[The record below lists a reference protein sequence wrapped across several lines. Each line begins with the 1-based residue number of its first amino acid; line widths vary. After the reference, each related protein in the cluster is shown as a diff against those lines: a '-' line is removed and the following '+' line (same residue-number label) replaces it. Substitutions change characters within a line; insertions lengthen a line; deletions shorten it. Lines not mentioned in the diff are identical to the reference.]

1 MVTEMGFVVVYFFLH
16 QLRGEQFMK
25 NYELQLPEGYVEAKT
40 IDAKTDTKIMV
51 VFSVVSALVA
61 VGAVVVAWLCLGLTS
76 NNWIDK
82 LIGDGSNLWH
92 NFAFMGAMVAYIILH
107 ELTHGIVYKV
117 MTKQKLTF
125 GLTLTV
131 AYCGVPNIY
140 VYRKTALCA
149 LLAPFLVF
157 LPIFTALPFFMK
169 EPIDIL
175 WCALLWGMHVGG
187 CVGDL
192 YCTILYLF
200 KFRDPRT
207 LLRDTGPKQTFY
219 IPTEQTLQA

>member
-1 MVTEMGFVVVYFFLH
+1 
-16 QLRGEQFMK
+16 MK
-25 NYELQLPEGYVEAKT
+25 NYELQIPEGYVQAKT

-51 VFSVVSALVA
+51 VFSVVSALVT
-61 VGAVVVAWLCLGLTS
+61 VGAVVVAWLCLGITS
-76 NNWIDK
+76 NNWMDK
-82 LIGDGSNLWH
+82 LVGDGSNLWH

-107 ELTHGIVYKV
+107 ELTHGIVYKA

-140 VYRKTALCA
+140 VYRKTALFA

-169 EPIDIL
+169 EPIDVL

-192 YCTILYLF
+192 YCTFLYLF

-219 IPTEQTLQA
+219 VPAE

>member
-1 MVTEMGFVVVYFFLH
+1 
-16 QLRGEQFMK
+16 MK
-25 NYELQLPEGYVEAKT
+25 NYELELPQNYVEAKT
-40 IDAKTDTKIMV
+40 IDAKSDKIVM
-51 VFSVVSALVA
+51 FLFTLVSGLVT
-61 VGAVVVAWLCLGLTS
+61 VGAVVIAWLCLGLNS
-76 NNWIDK
+76 INWMDK
-82 LIGDGSNLWH
+82 LVGDGSTYWH
-92 NFAFMGAMVAYIILH
+92 NFVFIVAMIVYIILH
-107 ELTHGIVYKV
+107 ELTHGVVYKA

-157 LPIFTALPFFMK
+157 LPIFTILPFLMA

-200 KFRDPRT
+200 KFRDPKT
-207 LLRDTGPKQTFY
+207 LMRDTGPKQTFY
-219 IPTEQTLQA
+219 IPKAED

>member
-1 MVTEMGFVVVYFFLH
+1 
-16 QLRGEQFMK
+16 MK
-25 NYELQLPEGYVEAKT
+25 NYELQLPEGYVQAKT

-51 VFSVVSALVA
+51 VFSVVSALVT
-61 VGAVVVAWLCLGLTS
+61 VGAVVVAWLCLGITS
-76 NNWIDK
+76 NNWMDK
-82 LIGDGSNLWH
+82 LVGDGSNLWH

-107 ELTHGIVYKV
+107 ELTHGIVYKA

-131 AYCGVPNIY
+131 AYCGMPNIY
-140 VYRKTALCA
+140 VYRKTALFA

-169 EPIDIL
+169 EPIDVL

-192 YCTILYLF
+192 YCTFLYLF

-219 IPTEQTLQA
+219 VPAE

>member
-1 MVTEMGFVVVYFFLH
+1 
-16 QLRGEQFMK
+16 MK

-169 EPIDIL
+169 EPIDVL

-219 IPTEQTLQA
+219 IPTEQNLQA

>member
-1 MVTEMGFVVVYFFLH
+1 
-16 QLRGEQFMK
+16 MK
-25 NYELQLPEGYVEAKT
+25 NYELELPSGYVEAKT
-40 IDAKTDTKIMV
+40 IDAKEDKK
-51 VFSVVSALVA
+51 VA
-61 VGAVVVAWLCLGLTS
+61 VIFTLVSLAVMVLSVAVTIVILASQGRFEQLVIDVNTSWHSLC
-76 NNWIDK
+76 
-82 LIGDGSNLWH
+82 
-92 NFAFMGAMVAYIILH
+92 FFGAMMVYVVLH

-157 LPIFTALPFFMK
+157 LPIFTALPFFLT
-169 EPIDIL
+169 ETVDII
-175 WCALLWGMHVGG
+175 WASILWGMHVGG

-192 YCTILYLF
+192 YCTYLYLF
-200 KFRDPRT
+200 KFRDPTT
-207 LLRDTGPKQTFY
+207 LMRDTGPKQTFY
-219 IPTEQTLQA
+219 VLQQADNQPQVDAE

>member
-1 MVTEMGFVVVYFFLH
+1 
-16 QLRGEQFMK
+16 MK
-25 NYELQLPEGYVEAKT
+25 NYELELPQGYVPAKT
-40 IDAKTDTKIMV
+40 IDAKSDKKIM
-51 VFSVVSALVA
+51 FLFTLVSGLVT
-61 VGAVVVAWLCLGLTS
+61 VGAVVVAWLCLGLTA
-76 NNWIDK
+76 NNWMDK
-82 LIGDGSNLWH
+82 LVVDGDTYWH
-92 NFAFMGAMVAYIILH
+92 NFVFIGAMSAYVILH
-107 ELTHGIVYKV
+107 ELTHGVVYKA

-157 LPIFTALPFFMK
+157 LPIFTVLPFLMT
-169 EPIDIL
+169 EPIDVL

-192 YCTILYLF
+192 YCTILYLT
-200 KFRDPRT
+200 KFRNPLT

-219 IPTEQTLQA
+219 VPAE